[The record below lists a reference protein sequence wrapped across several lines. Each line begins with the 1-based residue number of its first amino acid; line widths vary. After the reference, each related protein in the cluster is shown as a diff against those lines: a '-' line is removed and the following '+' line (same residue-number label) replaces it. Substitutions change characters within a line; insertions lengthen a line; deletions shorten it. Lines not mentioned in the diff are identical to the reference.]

1 MLCALLL
8 ILLRGRVATRWFDT
22 KNKQPHKIKITMKQ
36 NKILLML
43 LAALLMPLAVAAQTL
58 NTDAKY
64 VLVVSGDNVASENA
78 ASSWFTST
86 YGSQGQVLTVS
97 QLSSY
102 TLDASKQKAVW
113 VHLDQGIDHDAN
125 LSAFSGT
132 PATNLSDYVKAGGS
146 MFLSLHAGALIGT
159 TNGIGRVADGYNPN
173 LKGHGGGG
181 DVKGIHFK
189 GFDGRDNTGHAIFDG
204 MTTGNNDEYPLIN
217 NSSQSFHEYLWD
229 LNATY
234 NDGNDKMTR
243 FQNDT
248 YSTILGTWTH
258 VGDYAVAGLIEFKP
272 TATYKGTIIVMG
284 EGCYAWDSN
293 DKYGTNIQTFTQN
306 VMGYLKDKTN
316 DVVPPSGTAINE
328 KYVMVVSDNYASIPA
343 ENNAVTWFTGKYSA
357 NGKVITASEV
367 EDYNLDPKKNK
378 AVWVHFNQATTV
390 SSDGVAVLKG
400 YMQNGGNLLLTK
412 YASDLLADMDRIGSA
427 YKANLSGYE
436 SNTNKQGGLNVNINS
451 GAPNANYNH
460 SSHPAF
466 AGLLS
471 GGAATFDLV
480 ADGYQSGIV
489 MEHGWDFNTITGK
502 QNTPNGVIDYE
513 AKTNSIVLGT
523 WTGYTNTDLGFMIEY
538 LPQSDYGSRTAF
550 QGRAIAIGAG
560 CYAWNAS
567 DLSTTGTNVN
577 IQTLT
582 DNCLTYL
589 ESYTNRQLR
598 KETYVAYLLP
608 QDLAD
613 GFDEAA
619 ALAAVDQDDEK
630 TALTWFYDELVK
642 TGKGKV
648 ICPKDLADLDPS
660 YITTTWVH
668 IDRDGDTKALISNWS
683 ATGNGNAL
691 GQENMRALL
700 ARYVENGGNLLLTKH
715 ALQLVNKT
723 SDGGF
728 FRSDVSVTS
737 ETGSTF
743 EEDKG
748 PWAINAVI
756 GAGFNGDEHILGD
769 PSRNNGDAY
778 DHRKHHLYYNMTVDN
793 TTYPDVPNEVWHW
806 DRMEKYQY
814 TGGKHYDVFQIIGRG
829 NNENHNCMWREGIN
843 VTNFQ
848 IANHCTV
855 LGTWGHLAVNWNAAI
870 VDFEPCT
877 EPTDN
882 SWRLGRTW
890 EGHILCIGL
899 GAYEWQQNDKDGNP
913 IDNPYL
919 PNIKQLTYNALNVL
933 ENPITDETVQF
944 TVGGV
949 TYLGISS
956 VTDGDHATIIDADAS
971 LEKYDLVGT
980 TGSNPVN
987 GQVTD
992 PADGGKTYTITSIG
1006 LGAFMKCTDLAYADI
1021 MAFGAPITSNPRAGS
1036 FPEHTLIY
1044 LPTTSEVTGQN
1055 IVNTQNSTK
1064 TCADLK
1070 VFDKKYWANKYA
1082 FTTRKMSY
1090 TRDYSGYEDGLV
1102 KTTVALPFPID
1113 ATHAATFGTFYEY
1126 RGVSNSIAR
1135 FAPVSSTTAYLPYMF
1150 MPVANVIDFTS
1161 DTDVP
1166 IPAFELD
1173 YKAATSSTVGG
1184 EFIAGY
1190 RKIEFSPA
1198 NNYLGTYVIYS
1209 YKPGEAPNYNRLL
1222 TTSGKITNHPFRVYL
1237 RTPKAANS
1245 ARMLLMTFDD
1255 SEDQPTE
1262 IDGITTQPA
1271 LGTQPV
1277 YDLSGRR
1284 IQLGADLN
1292 SLTRGIYI
1300 IGGRKVVIK

>member
-1 MLCALLL
+1 
-8 ILLRGRVATRWFDT
+8 
-22 KNKQPHKIKITMKQ
+22 MKQ

-43 LAALLMPLAVAAQTL
+43 LAALLMPLAVAAQT
-58 NTDAKY
+58 TSFDAKY
-64 VLVVSGDNVASENA
+64 VLVVSGDDVASENA

-86 YGSQGQVLTVS
+86 YGSQGRVLTVS

-102 TLDASKQKAVW
+102 TLNPSKQKAVW
-113 VHLDQGIDHDAN
+113 VHLDQGLSVAAD
-125 LSAFSGT
+125 LSAFTGDYSAR
-132 PATNLSDYVKAGGS
+132 ATNLEEYVKAGGS
-146 MFLSLHAGALIGT
+146 VFLSLHAGALIST
-159 TNGIGRVADGYNPN
+159 IGRVASTYAPN
-173 LKGHGGGG
+173 KYDYHPSA
-181 DVKGIHFK
+181 DVKGIRFK
-189 GFDGRDNTGHAIFDG
+189 GFDSKDNTGHAIFAN
-204 MTTGNNDEYPLIN
+204 MTAVDYEYPLIN
-217 NSSQSFHEYLWD
+217 ESSQSFHEYLWD

-234 NDGNDKMTR
+234 TDGQGNTMNRYQT
-243 FQNDT
+243 DT
-248 YSTILGTWTH
+248 NSTILGTWTH
-258 VGDYAVAGLIEFKP
+258 VDNDDVAGLIEFNA
-272 TATYKGTIIVMG
+272 TDTYKGTIIVMG

-367 EDYNLDPKKNK
+367 EDYSLDPKKNK

-412 YASDLLADMDRIGSA
+412 HASDLLADMDRIGSA
-427 YKANLSGYE
+427 YKANLSKYDD
-436 SNTNKQGGLNVNINS
+436 NVNKLGGLNVNINS
-451 GAPNANYNH
+451 GTANADYNH

-480 ADGYQSGIV
+480 ANGLQEGIV
-489 MEHGWDFNTITGK
+489 MEHGWDFNNIAGK
-502 QNTPNGVIDYE
+502 QDTPNGVIDYE

-523 WTGYTNTDLGFMIEY
+523 WKGYTNTDLGFMIEY

-567 DLSTTGTNVN
+567 DLSTTGTAVN

-589 ESYTNRQLR
+589 ESCTNRQLR

-613 GFDEAA
+613 GFDKAA

-630 TALTWFYDELVK
+630 VALEWFYDELVT

-668 IDRDGDTKALISNWS
+668 IDRDGIDRGQLARWTMEGKTI
-683 ATGNGNAL
+683 GEHYVEPNGNAL
-691 GQENMRALL
+691 GQVNMRALL

-715 ALQLVNKT
+715 AVQLVNSNGFHRTDFNTNTEEYGDGTKT
-723 SDGGF
+723 DT
-728 FRSDVSVTS
+728 DI
-737 ETGSTF
+737 
-743 EEDKG
+743 
-748 PWAINAVI
+748 WAINAVV
-756 GAGFNGDEHILGD
+756 GAGAYGTDYYYQASGFTA
-769 PSRNNGDAY
+769 SRD
-778 DHRKHHLYYNMTVDN
+778 DHRKNHLYYNMEVNN
-793 TTYPDVPNEVWHW
+793 TFYPDKDAGQRYEV
-806 DRMEKYQY
+806 Y
-814 TGGKHYDVFQIIGRG
+814 VIIGAG
-829 NNENHNCMWREGIN
+829 TKEDHNCIWKEGGLN
-843 VTNFQ
+843 VYDFQ
-848 IANHCTV
+848 TANHCTV
-855 LGTWGHLAVNWNAAI
+855 LGQWGHMHGNTDNAVI

-877 EPTDN
+877 ENTTAN

-899 GAYEWQQNDKDGNP
+899 GAYEWQQNKQDGSGSE
-913 IDNPYL
+913 IAEENPYL
-919 PNIKQLTYNALNVL
+919 PDIKQLTYNALNVL
-933 ENPITDETVQF
+933 ENPISDETVEF
-944 TVGGV
+944 TVDGV

-956 VTDGDHATIIDADAS
+956 VVDGDHATIIDAVS
-971 LEKYDLVGT
+971 TLETYDLTDGS
-980 TGSNPVN
+980 SNPVN
-987 GQVTD
+987 GQVTN
-992 PADGGKTYTITSIG
+992 PATGGKTYTITSIG

-1021 MAFGAPITSNPRAGS
+1021 MAFGATITSNPRAGS

-1044 LPTTSEVTGQN
+1044 LPASCDVTGQN
-1055 IVNTQNSTK
+1055 LVNTQNGTK
-1064 TCADLK
+1064 TCEDLK

-1113 ATHAATFGTFYEY
+1113 ADHAATLGTFYEY
-1126 RGVSNSIAR
+1126 RGVSNGIAR

-1150 MPVANVIDFTS
+1150 KPVADAIAFES
-1161 DTDVP
+1161 ATDVT
-1166 IPAFELD
+1166 IPRFVDD

-1190 RKIEFSPA
+1190 RTFEFSPA
-1198 NNYLGTYVIYS
+1198 NNYQDGGNTYVIYS

-1262 IDGITTQPA
+1262 IDGITTQPV
-1271 LGTQPV
+1271 LGTQPA

-1284 IQLGADLN
+1284 VQLGADL
-1292 SLTRGIYI
+1292 SRLTRGIYI